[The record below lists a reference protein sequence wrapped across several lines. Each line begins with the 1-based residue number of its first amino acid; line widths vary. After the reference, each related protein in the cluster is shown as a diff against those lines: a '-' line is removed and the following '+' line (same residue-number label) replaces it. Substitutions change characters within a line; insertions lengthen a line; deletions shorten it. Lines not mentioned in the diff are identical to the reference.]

1 MLNKA
6 LMIEGFRSEFTTTR
20 GDAERAIAWFFD
32 AIKKELQEGGD
43 VRINEFATFSTYTR
57 KGAAG
62 RNPRTGEAITYPSKR
77 TVRLRPSKVFIQAL
91 NG

>member
-6 LMIEGFRSEFTTTR
+6 LMIEGFRSEFITTR

-32 AIKKELQEGGD
+32 TIKKELQDGGD
-43 VRINEFATFSTYTR
+43 VRINEFATLSTYTR
-57 KGAAG
+57 KGANG
-62 RNPRTGEAITYPSKR
+62 RNPRTGEAIVYPSKR
-77 TVRLRPSKVFIQAL
+77 TLRLKPSKVFISEL